1 MKKEIKRNEF
11 YTNSNIINELK
22 IKKENKFLK
31 RIEAELKNSIIIQM
45 KNKTEFNLNKP
56 DAKNNS

>member
-11 YTNSNIINELK
+11 YTNSNIVNELK

-31 RIEAELKNSIIIQM
+31 RIGTEIKNSIII
-45 KNKTEFNLNKP
+45 
-56 DAKNNS
+56 

>member
-11 YTNSNIINELK
+11 YTNSNIIKELK

-31 RIEAELKNSIIIQM
+31 RIGTELKNSIIIQM

-56 DAKNNS
+56 NAKNNS